1 MTTPL
6 LNKID
11 NIIDGYITH
20 NITDPEYVI
29 VHPDTW
35 IQIYIDLT
43 NVKNDNKNK
52 IPPFKYNGLMVLR
65 TFDIDEETIIIK

>member
-20 NITDPEYVI
+20 NGGAANRSGCLNKTS
-29 VHPDTW
+29 
-35 IQIYIDLT
+35 IY
-43 NVKNDNKNK
+43 
-52 IPPFKYNGLMVLR
+52 
-65 TFDIDEETIIIK
+65 